1 MIDRSSLSMPKTRR
15 DWAIGLA
22 IVAVIGGL
30 CLYVFQSRIEQGED
44 ACRAKC
50 AGAEGYRY
58 TAPRKTIAES
68 CTCVGRR

>member
-1 MIDRSSLSMPKTRR
+1 MTRR
-15 DWAIGLA
+15 DWVVGFA

-30 CLYVFQSRIEQGED
+30 LFHVFQSRIEQGED

-58 TAPRKTIAES
+58 TAPTRGSSETCS
-68 CTCVGRR
+68 CVKGR